1 MATRKTN
8 PDFLNGVPELLLLE
22 LLSRRPMYGYELV
35 QAIKD
40 ESSGRVE
47 FGEGCIYPL
56 LHKLEARGDLASRR
70 VDVGGRSR
78 VVYRVTPKGTKQRA
92 ASMAQ
97 WSTVADAVGRI
108 LQGGNHEHARVALW
122 HGFRSSPP
130 RIAE

>member
-40 ESSGRVE
+40 ESSGRLE

-97 WSTVADAVGRI
+97 WSTVMEAVGSM
-108 LQGGNHEHARVALW
+108 LQGGKHEQARSA
-122 HGFRSSPP
+122 
-130 RIAE
+130 